1 MSASL
6 IYRAIPTLAL
16 RGITVFPA
24 LRFHFE
30 VARPKSVK
38 AVDMAML
45 DDQRLFLVTQRDVNI
60 QNPEISDLYKTGVIA
75 TIKQITKDK
84 DNGIY
89 KVIVEAEHRAV
100 ITL

>member
-1 MSASL
+1 MSANL
-6 IYRAIPTLAL
+6 TYKAIPTLAL
-16 RGITVFPA
+16 RGIAVFPS

-45 DDQRLFLVTQRDVNI
+45 DDQRLFLVTQRDVNEPDPDI
-60 QNPEISDLYKTGVIA
+60 TDLFKTGVIA

-84 DNGIY
+84 ESGIY
-89 KVIVEAEHRAV
+89 KVITALCSAST

>member
-1 MSASL
+1 MSVSL
-6 IYRAIPTLAL
+6 IYKSLPTLAL
-16 RGITVFPA
+16 RGVTVFPA

-30 VARPKSVK
+30 VARPKSIK

-60 QNPEISDLYKTGVIA
+60 QDPAITDLYKTGVIA

-84 DNGIY
+84 ENGIY
-89 KVIVEAEHRAV
+89 RCIYCDTKA
-100 ITL
+100 